1 VNLNDALKYQQR
13 DRLTVAQI
21 HPSLRFTRL
30 GAVLREHATAGDDVG
45 ALAHQAL
52 TSDHSQPLDLMPLH
66 LLKDKM
72 QEEPDHP
79 LAKEF
84 NWERVPEGVKQDE
97 WLRQNGPKYGAN
109 WRHLVGSDPAGRLG
123 VLHKQA
129 QESGFDISPEDIKS
143 GAKRLYQEWALTTPV
158 EAHSNLAEHNLTRL
172 LDPELQHLFPVKEQQ
187 YR

>member
-1 VNLNDALKYQQR
+1 MKIKQALKYQQR

-30 GAVLREHATAGDDVG
+30 AAVLREHATAGDDIG

-79 LAKEF
+79 LAKAF
-84 NWERVPEGVKQDE
+84 NWKRVPALAEAYSAVQQHTAENPSQFRGDE
-97 WLRQNGPKYGAN
+97 DGAVLRHPLTKAAIGKRIA
-109 WRHLVGSDPAGRLG
+109 HLPEHKSLVDAAVEMYLDAAYSRADAAQQMVAGFRS
-123 VLHKQA
+123 A
-129 QESGFDISPEDIKS
+129 PEDVHTK
-143 GAKRLYQEWALTTPV
+143 
-158 EAHSNLAEHNLTRL
+158 LAS
-172 LDPELQHLFPVKEQQ
+172 QK
-187 YR
+187 